1 LTEDR
6 AGRSLSTPALATK
19 VTDMR
24 RPIRLKIFGITLV
37 LLALMVAVT
46 WLSVLNSRQLNNQ
59 VRALSDY
66 YLPLQQQVAS
76 VEILIR
82 QQMVHMERVLLGMES
97 AHPDQ
102 DFLAG
107 ESSGFDDRGV
117 NADQIVDS
125 SLRMLGEAEKDPSI
139 DLDRVTLAVLGRQLP
154 AIQTARQRFHAT
166 FRMFQIEAEEG
177 NRRSEKLVR
186 EALLREKDS
195 LDGEIG
201 KTIDLLN
208 KLTADTAAR
217 AKAEEAAAVR
227 LNWIIT
233 AIATTLGLIFAW
245 LVTRS
250 LVEPIRRLLGGT
262 QAVEEGDLGVEI
274 LVHTRD
280 ELATLADSFNHM
292 VVGLRE
298 KEVIKA
304 TFGQYVD
311 PRIVRGLLDKRL
323 PTEGGERHVMSVF
336 FSDLAGFTRMC
347 EGLTPDA
354 AVRFLNRYFALM
366 SEVIQARQGIIDKY
380 IGDSVMAFWGQ
391 PFTDES
397 SHAAL
402 CCEAALDQ
410 RDKLEEFRADMPNL
424 LGIRHGLPSVDAR
437 MGIATGEVLVG
448 NIGSATARGYT
459 VIGDTVNLASR
470 LEQANKFYRSHILV
484 SEQTRNLAGDT
495 FLFREVDSLR
505 VMGRTETER
514 IFELLG
520 RAGEGGEGLA
530 TFFEAGLAC
539 YRKRDWDGAERAFKE
554 CLNLLPEDGPSQVFL
569 ERIQAFRE
577 SPPPD
582 DWDGVWVARGK

>member
-1 LTEDR
+1 
-6 AGRSLSTPALATK
+6 
-19 VTDMR
+19 MR

-46 WLSVLNSRQLNNQ
+46 WLSVLNSRQLNSQ
-59 VRALSDY
+59 VRALADY

-82 QQMVHMERVLLGMES
+82 QQMVHMERVLLGME
-97 AHPDQ
+97 AARPDAA
-102 DFLAG
+102 FLAR
-107 ESSGFDDRGV
+107 ESQGFDDRGV

-125 SLRMLGEAEKDPSI
+125 SLRLLGEAEADRSI
-139 DLDRVTLAVLGRQLP
+139 ELDQATLAVLKQQLP
-154 AIQTARQRFHAT
+154 QVQTRRQDFHRT
-166 FRMFQIEAEEG
+166 FRLFQIEAEEG
-177 NRRSEKLVR
+177 NRRSERLVR

-245 LVTRS
+245 LVSRS

-262 QAVEEGDLGVEI
+262 QAVEQGDLQVEI
-274 LVHTRD
+274 LVQTRD

-292 VVGLRE
+292 VLGLRE
-298 KEVIKA
+298 KERIKA

-311 PRIVRGLLDKRL
+311 PRIVRGLLDNRL

-366 SEVIQARQGIIDKY
+366 AEVIRARQGIIDKY

-391 PFTDES
+391 PFTDAE

-410 RDKLEEFRADMPNL
+410 RARLDEFRADLPNL
-424 LGIRHGLPSVDAR
+424 LGVRQGLPEVEAR

-448 NIGSATARGYT
+448 NIGSETARGYT

-470 LEQANKFYRSHILV
+470 LEQANKFYRSRILV
-484 SEQTRNLAGDT
+484 SEATRNLAGGA
-495 FLFREVDSLR
+495 FVFREIDSLR
-505 VMGRTETER
+505 VMGRVEPER
-514 IFELLG
+514 VYELLG
-520 RAGEGGEGLA
+520 RPGEGREDLAAAFANGLS
-530 TFFEAGLAC
+530 C
-539 YRKRDWDGAERAFKE
+539 YRKQDWDAAEAAFNE
-554 CLNLLPEDGPSQVFL
+554 CLKLAPGDGPSRVFL
-569 ERIQAFRE
+569 ERIRAFRE
-577 SPPPD
+577 APPPA
-582 DWDGVWVARGK
+582 DWDGVWVAVGK